1 MNVGN
6 WIRGPGRRLDTVA
19 GVVDGI
25 LTTLTLTAA
34 KLVGSGGASISP
46 SLAVR
51 VSAAA
56 GLTTVFAFFLAH
68 YAQLRTDL
76 IRAERELNV
85 MRHGRLATSNLGR
98 QILIEALADAVLA
111 AVCSILGAL
120 LPLCLIL
127 IIPMP
132 GWVGCALAIVI
143 LGSLGAALAGT
154 FYGSPLRW
162 AVSLMA
168 AGVVL
173 AYIGTKLD
181 IAG

>member
-1 MNVGN
+1 MNVEG
-6 WIRGPGRRLDTVA
+6 WIAAPERRLDIVA

-34 KLVGSGGASISP
+34 KLLGSGGESISM
-46 SLAVR
+46 SLALR

-68 YAQLRTDL
+68 YAQLRAEL
-76 IRAERELNV
+76 VRAERELNV
-85 MRHGRLATSNLGR
+85 TRHGRLARSNLGR

-120 LPLCLIL
+120 IPLGLIL
-127 IIPMP
+127 FVPMP
-132 GWVGCALAIVI
+132 GWVGCALAIAI
-143 LGSLGAALAGT
+143 LGALGAALART

-162 AVSLMA
+162 GASLMV
-168 AGVVL
+168 AGVAL
-173 AYIGTKLD
+173 AYVGTKLD